1 MSYKTYQEVS
11 HLKPDTLRL
20 LLINGDATER
30 LWAVWSLGLALGTDS
45 FPGLK
50 IHLHEEPEPGI
61 RRHLLV
67 MFAGEGNQE
76 ILRVFAQDDPD
87 AFVRARA
94 CQYLIRINLKADK
107 AIYHFIKTRLHS
119 DTSSIVKR
127 IILTEMANNSHVL
140 QLEDLANLVND
151 EDFQVR
157 KLTVN
162 YLLERYS
169 PDQLF
174 PGILENHAQKE
185 PDDDLRNELL
195 SLSLKSGGALRLLEL
210 SKLLDSQRKLEIL
223 THLVDL
229 NMSFSWNLLE
239 HLSKTEDPFTDV
251 LLVQLIRPSDILDSL
266 QWLLE
271 RMAQAYHLARP
282 RNREESKRFTAART
296 TEWKA
301 TNILISSLPQ
311 IKIDEIREIKPDPR
325 LVQNSIAYLQERIQQ
340 LHLDREDEWN
350 TDDENYEQVIQEYQN
365 LLQVLEQIYT
375 TE

>member
-301 TNILISSLPQ
+301 TNLLISSLPQ